1 MTNVETATQLSSAS
15 KAFDALFDNDVRRA
29 KETFKTDDSPF
40 HLLGLGVVS
49 FLEAA
54 LGMEVVISTIHPLY
68 IDHQFSY
75 IDWSYDRGKSSPR
88 SI

>member
-1 MTNVETATQLSSAS
+1 MANAETAAQLSSAT
-15 KAFDALFDNDVRRA
+15 KAFDALFDNDVLKA

-54 LGMEVVISTIHPLY
+54 LGMEVPISP
-68 IDHQFSY
+68 
-75 IDWSYDRGKSSPR
+75 P
-88 SI
+88 

>member
-1 MTNVETATQLSSAS
+1 MTNVETAAQLSSAS
-15 KAFDALFDNDVRRA
+15 KAFDALFNNDVRKA

-54 LGMEVVISTIHPLY
+54 LGMEVPVFTIYLLS
-68 IDHQFSY
+68 IDCQFLFIDRSY
-75 IDWSYDRGKSSPR
+75 G
-88 SI
+88 